1 MSDNSLLTL
10 NNDIWLSLT
19 EEGYMDRFLL
29 TLFNDM
35 KETKVKEITS
45 VRVSEI
51 SSSRVA
57 DKTIK
62 KGEYKNLSGFCIN
75 ALLDSVPTEVILLDE
90 EIPYLKWWHDKSFF
104 TLNYYYEHVR
114 ALENGDDDI
123 KQRMVVSFLLDKELN
138 LDKFHTLKY
147 IDKPDPADPTKT
159 VPDPSF
165 CVHDLNFLC
174 IPSDQ
179 NSETQLS
186 LWASLLIATDM
197 EEIQRITHK
206 QLG

>member
-75 ALLDSVPTEVILLDE
+75 VLLDSVPTEVILLDE

-123 KQRMVVSFLLDKELN
+123 KLRMVVSFLLDKELN

-147 IDKPDPADPTKT
+147 IDKQDPADPTKT

>member
-57 DKTIK
+57 DKTVK

-147 IDKPDPADPTKT
+147 IDKQDPADPTKT

-179 NSETQLS
+179 SSETQLS